1 VRGLIHVFCLFNA
14 HVLLTIIDSYTYSAV
29 IKLSIFC
36 KSLKPIGG
44 NIFGTLSSMMGR
56 NEKCLKYINA
66 IKTAMMLTLS
76 QYIVNHMIW
85 HIYLVFICEFIEAKA
100 KSKYT
105 SIPSHNL
112 Y

>member
-1 VRGLIHVFCLFNA
+1 
-14 HVLLTIIDSYTYSAV
+14 
-29 IKLSIFC
+29 
-36 KSLKPIGG
+36 
-44 NIFGTLSSMMGR
+44 MMGR

-76 QYIVNHMIW
+76 QYSQPYDMAYILSLPV
-85 HIYLVFICEFIEAKA
+85 ICEFIEAKA